1 MLLGSKPNII
11 RQAVAAPEDEK
22 TKKFATAIVEF
33 SKVKIA
39 NALSTS
45 SGFLS
50 FSLTLEGK
58 KKEKKRRDN
67 SVSKFTK

>member
-39 NALSTS
+39 NALSI
-45 SGFLS
+45 S
-50 FSLTLEGK
+50 FGVFVFFPYPGGGE
-58 KKEKKRRDN
+58 EDKRQFR
-67 SVSKFTK
+67 VQVH

>member
-39 NALSTS
+39 NALSI
-45 SGFLS
+45 S
-50 FSLTLEGK
+50 FGVFVFFPYPGGEE
-58 KKEKKRRDN
+58 EKRQFR
-67 SVSKFTK
+67 VQVH

>member
-39 NALSTS
+39 NALSI
-45 SGFLS
+45 S
-50 FSLTLEGK
+50 FGVFVFFPYPGGEEEGEE
-58 KKEKKRRDN
+58 EKRQFR
-67 SVSKFTK
+67 VQVH